1 MSGHSHWAGIKHRKG
16 INDAKRGKIFT
27 KYGKLITIAARDG
40 GGKPETNFQLQMMI
54 DRARLENMPKDTIE
68 RAIKRGTGELKDQA
82 EIQEITYEAYGP
94 GQVAMLIKTATDN
107 KNRTLG
113 EIKTLLTKNGG
124 KWVPEGSVS
133 FLFKHVGQI
142 NVAVENENS
151 LDELEMQAIEAGAED
166 VAYSENILAI
176 YTLPENLKKV
186 RENLEKMGLSIEGA
200 QLAYAPLQKTT
211 LNENDKLDYE
221 KLLELLDDQ
230 DDVQEI
236 FDNL

>member
-40 GGKPETNFQLQMMI
+40 GGKAETNFQLQMMI

-82 EIQEITYEAYGP
+82 EIQEIIYEAYGP

-113 EIKTLLTKNGG
+113 EIKTLLTKNSG

-133 FLFKHVGQI
+133 FLFKYVGQI
-142 NVAVENENS
+142 NVAVENENQ
-151 LDELEMQAIEAGAED
+151 LDELELLAIEAGAED
-166 VAYSENILAI
+166 VVYFENILAI
-176 YTLPENLKKV
+176 YTLPENLQKV
-186 RENLEKMGLSIEGA
+186 RDGLEKLNLKIESA
-200 QLAYAPLQKTT
+200 QLAYIPVQKTT
-211 LNENDKLDYE
+211 LSEADQAKYEN
-221 KLLELLDDQ
+221 LLELLDDQ

-236 FDNL
+236 YDNL